1 MITSKQDLRGRR
13 MTRKRIYVGTSGWTY
28 DDWSERFYPKEVKG
42 PERLSFYAAHFNTV
56 EINATFYRLP
66 TQTMIAAWNRR
77 LGEDFHLV
85 VKGSRVVTHFKKLDD
100 CLDPLQTF
108 LDRALQLERLK
119 VILWQLPPSLHKD
132 IERLERFLSLLPQ
145 SVRHAVELRHKSW
158 WDDDTAEA
166 LSRYRAAFVAVSH
179 PTLPDTIF
187 PTTDFLYVRFH
198 GQDRALYRYDYS
210 DKELSYWVE
219 LLRPHLARRALYA
232 FFNNDFNA
240 NAVRN
245 AMSFR
250 KMLLVDDDFGA

>member
-1 MITSKQDLRGRR
+1 
-13 MTRKRIYVGTSGWTY
+13 MTQKSIFVGTSGWTY

-42 PERLSFYAAHFNTV
+42 AERLSFYAAHFNTV

-66 TQTMIAAWNRR
+66 TQAMIAAWNRR
-77 LGEDFHLV
+77 LGEKFHLV

-100 CLDPLQTF
+100 CMAPLQSF
-108 LDRALQLERLK
+108 LDRTLQLERLK

-132 IERLERFLSLLPQ
+132 TQRLESFLSLLPQ

-158 WDDDTAEA
+158 WDDDTAA
-166 LSRYRAAFVAVSH
+166 VLSRHKAAFVAISH

-187 PTTDFLYVRFH
+187 STTDFLYVRFH
-198 GQDRALYRYDYS
+198 GQDRSLYRYDYT
-210 DKELSYWVE
+210 DKELSQWVE
-219 LLRPHLARRALYA
+219 LLRPHLAHRTLYA

-250 KMLLVDDDFGA
+250 NMLLA